1 MWLFLMECL
10 APHAAKDG
18 HQQFV
23 TRERSPEMGFDVRLS
38 ISGGGGRRHR
48 DHVIADEWMTVS
60 IHSIHTPAIR

>member
-1 MWLFLMECL
+1 MFSSNDIFGEHGMWLFLMECL

-38 ISGGGGRRHR
+38 ISGGGVE
-48 DHVIADEWMTVS
+48 D
-60 IHSIHTPAIR
+60 